1 MGSWWSGR
9 IGWRGRCWGAGCSR
23 VIRVGVCLER
33 GPWLVAVLLGV
44 LRAGCAYVPLDPE
57 YPVARLEFMVADA
70 GVSAVVTGPG
80 AAAGAAV
87 AEAAG
92 VRVLRVGDVVAGG
105 GGGDGV
111 LPRVGARDLAYVI
124 YTSGSTGTPKGVAV
138 EHGSLSRLFD
148 AVAECVPF
156 GADDTW
162 SWFHSAAFDFSVW
175 EIWGALSSG
184 GRVVVVSPWDACDP
198 PGFLD
203 ILRKQAV
210 TILSQTPS
218 AFRRL
223 LPLMRAEDDWGA
235 VRSVILGGEAVAI
248 GEFAQILVS
257 AHDRPRIFNFYG
269 ITEVTVHATVKE
281 LTAADVAAGL
291 RSPIGTALRDLTF
304 AVLDGIGVWCRWGG
318 G

>member
-1 MGSWWSGR
+1 MIPGR
-9 IGWRGRCWGAGCSR
+9 VARRAAVSPGAVAVVGAGECWTYGELVERADR
-23 VIRVGVCLER
+23 VAWSLLGCGVQPGDLVGVCLER

-210 TILSQTPS
+210 TILSQNTVGVP
-218 AFRRL
+218 
-223 LPLMRAEDDWGA
+223 
-235 VRSVILGGEAVAI
+235 EAAAI
-248 GEFAQILVS
+248 DA
-257 AHDRPRIFNFYG
+257 
-269 ITEVTVHATVKE
+269 
-281 LTAADVAAGL
+281 
-291 RSPIGTALRDLTF
+291 
-304 AVLDGIGVWCRWGG
+304 GG